1 MASFDAI
8 AASLLA
14 EGDDA
19 AAVSQLDAVLVPD
32 SAAPSQAPHTQGEG
46 EDNNGEDEAADGDVP
61 EIDLD
66 YALSQ
71 LCLSES
77 AAPELFQY
85 EDIIVGR
92 ARRALRD
99 LRRELARRK
108 RAAAAASTSEDGTTN
123 TVVDDSALP
132 AASAV
137 IDMERARL
145 RYLLAWYH
153 RLRLEKIEGLL
164 DVLAAE
170 ARDPAAGG
178 ADRLSAR
185 LAPAE
190 LQLARDLHRLRV
202 EHLDRAFGA
211 ALPAPY
217 RVRDDEACAPPPDGT
232 GPRTADDVRAAW
244 DRTPVFVTI
253 DADVGTVALDD
264 TFEFVFL
271 PLPLSLL
278 LLVPVCTCVS
288 VFLSLVVCVPDSTA
302 GAATRCSCRGG
313 VHGASSTPTRP
324 TLSDCLAASL
334 PHCFSASVVSSH
346 VCVHAKLDGE
356 K

>member
-19 AAVSQLDAVLVPD
+19 TAVSQLDAVLAPD
-32 SAAPSQAPHTQGEG
+32 SAAPSQAARAHGDG
-46 EDNNGEDEAADGDVP
+46 DDNGGGDADGGVP
-61 EIDLD
+61 ELDLD

-92 ARRALRD
+92 ARQALRA
-99 LRRELARRK
+99 LRRELAHRR
-108 RAAAAASTSEDGTTN
+108 RAAAAAATAAEDGTEPAA
-123 TVVDDSALP
+123 VDDCALP
-132 AASAV
+132 ALSAV
-137 IDMERARL
+137 VDMERARL

-170 ARDPAAGG
+170 AREPAGDGDGDGGGGG
-178 ADRLSAR
+178 AVRLSAR

-190 LQLARDLHRLRV
+190 LQFARDLHRLRV

-217 RVRDDEACAPPPDGT
+217 RVRDDEACAPRT
-232 GPRTADDVRAAW
+232 GDDVRAAW

-264 TFEFVFL
+264 NFEFVHVS
-271 PLPLSLL
+271 LS
-278 LLVPVCTCVS
+278 PCVL
-288 VFLSLVVCVPDSTA
+288 FLSLV
-302 GAATRCSCRGG
+302 
-313 VHGASSTPTRP
+313 
-324 TLSDCLAASL
+324 
-334 PHCFSASVVSSH
+334 
-346 VCVHAKLDGE
+346 
-356 K
+356 

>member
-1 MASFDAI
+1 MTDAAECVFEEEMASFDAI

-46 EDNNGEDEAADGDVP
+46 EGNNGEDEAADEDGGVP

-108 RAAAAASTSEDGTTN
+108 RAAAAASTSEDGTTAAA
-123 TVVDDSALP
+123 TTVDDSALP

-264 TFEFVFL
+264 NFEFVFSPF
-271 PLPLSLL
+271 PLR
-278 LLVPVCTCVS
+278 VPRCTCVS
-288 VFLSLVVCVPDSTA
+288 VFLSLVVCVSRLD
-302 GAATRCSCRGG
+302 CRSGDTVLMPWG
-313 VHGASSTPTRP
+313 CAR
-324 TLSDCLAASL
+324 SL
-334 PHCFSASVVSSH
+334 VYANQAHII
-346 VCVHAKLDGE
+346 
-356 K
+356 

>member
-14 EGDDA
+14 DGDDA
-19 AAVSQLDAVLVPD
+19 TAVSQLDAVLAPD
-32 SAAPSQAPHTQGEG
+32 SAAPSQAR
-46 EDNNGEDEAADGDVP
+46 AADGKGSRAGDDGADDVP

-71 LCLSES
+71 LCLSEA

-92 ARRALRD
+92 ARAALRAG
-99 LRRELARRK
+99 RRELARRR
-108 RAAAAASTSEDGTTN
+108 RAAAEAAKAGSDADDG
-123 TVVDDSALP
+123 AL
-132 AASAV
+132 AAAGAV

-153 RLRLEKIEGLL
+153 RVRLEKIGGVL

-170 ARDPAAGG
+170 AAEAA
-178 ADRLSAR
+178 ASAESSESSERMAAAPLSAR

-202 EHLDRAFGA
+202 AHLDRAFGA
-211 ALPAPY
+211 QLPAPY
-217 RVRDDEACAPPPDGT
+217 RVRDADVCAP
-232 GPRTADDVRAAW
+232 RADPDVRAAW

-253 DADVGTVALDD
+253 DTDVGTVALDD
-264 TFEFVFL
+264 NFEFVNLVF
-271 PLPLSLL
+271 SL
-278 LLVPVCTCVS
+278 CIFFFHC
-288 VFLSLVVCVPDSTA
+288 D
-302 GAATRCSCRGG
+302 CSCCF
-313 VHGASSTPTRP
+313 HTDSS
-324 TLSDCLAASL
+324 AEAEIQ
-334 PHCFSASVVSSH
+334 F
-346 VCVHAKLDGE
+346 
-356 K
+356 

>member
-46 EDNNGEDEAADGDVP
+46 EDNAGNAGDEDGGVP

-108 RAAAAASTSEDGTTN
+108 RAAAAASTSEDGTTAAA
-123 TVVDDSALP
+123 TTVDDSALP

-253 DADVGTVALDD
+253 DAYVGTVALDD
-264 TFEFVFL
+264 NFEFVFSPF
-271 PLPLSLL
+271 PLR
-278 LLVPVCTCVS
+278 VPGCTCVS
-288 VFLSLVVCVPDSTA
+288 VFLSLVVCVSRLD
-302 GAATRCSCRGG
+302 CRSGDTVLMPWG
-313 VHGASSTPTRP
+313 CAR
-324 TLSDCLAASL
+324 SL
-334 PHCFSASVVSSH
+334 VYANQAHII
-346 VCVHAKLDGE
+346 
-356 K
+356 